1 MEGASDTSGEMFWTV
16 CDINTG
22 VNSLKRQMCRLSEE
36 IIHGFERIELSV
48 AGIKHQS
55 MNDNFILSQDAI
67 EWRVGTAEEL
77 NSPEEHPLAWT
88 ARQPGHDHSMHDE
101 NVHTVNMNDVEGT
114 AYGDQTET
122 N

>member
-1 MEGASDTSGEMFWTV
+1 
-16 CDINTG
+16 
-22 VNSLKRQMCRLSEE
+22 MCRLSEE

-67 EWRVGTAEEL
+67 EWREGMAEEL

-88 ARQPGHDHSMHDE
+88 ARQPDHDNSMHDD
-101 NVHTVNMNDVEGT
+101 NMHTVNMNDVEKTVNG
-114 AYGDQTET
+114 YETET